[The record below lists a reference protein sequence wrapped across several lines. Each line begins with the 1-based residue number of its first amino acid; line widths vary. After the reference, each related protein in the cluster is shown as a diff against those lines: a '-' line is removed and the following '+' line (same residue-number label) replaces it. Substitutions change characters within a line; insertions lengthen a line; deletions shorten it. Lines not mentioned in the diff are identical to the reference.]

1 MQEFYDSLNYAL
13 ESGPYFDLTEDST
26 YVRAMISTVVSS
38 AQLSVD
44 TCIDEYKESRKQQI
58 EDEDIPQGVLQI
70 MNFIFSQSMNKQN
83 VTQMVGISV
92 ECNRIDL
99 LEKALR
105 NSPDLEDSLHH
116 LLSLIQ
122 DFSYPDN
129 VRERLLHLVS
139 SFYREMGNVYG
150 VFRCLLLL
158 CDLQGCMNLI

>member
-1 MQEFYDSLNYAL
+1 
-13 ESGPYFDLTEDST
+13 
-26 YVRAMISTVVSS
+26 
-38 AQLSVD
+38 
-44 TCIDEYKESRKQQI
+44 
-58 EDEDIPQGVLQI
+58 
-70 MNFIFSQSMNKQN
+70 MNKQN

-116 LLSLIQ
+116 LLSLVQ

-139 SFYREMGNVYG
+139 SFYREMGNAYG